1 MAPRT
6 IAIVILLLLIAPLAL
21 ADTLEL
27 VSPANGATIEPTVNG
42 VSFRTDSKESVKSC
56 TVFVDDEPKKT
67 LTYNDVITGRTL
79 QLSLDVPDGE
89 RRWNAICVMTDGTT
103 LTSETR
109 TFTAANV
116 KSAVTVKSSGLFR
129 GSMAYEF
136 SFENTAEQE
145 PVVVKKLAAGDF
157 LWIIFKI
164 PPSNI
169 KKELYIKRFAVE
181 QGTPFIYL
189 EDLKKRDVYKIAKGE
204 NGTINI
210 SSSSVIVNF
219 VDIELNRAVVA
230 VYPFISDG
238 ATEETPSGLP
248 GEDTAPADD
257 GTTTED
263 TTIES
268 PSEDSNDGSKD
279 TTDNAVTP
287 PSQEN
292 ADSSTDAAPDSTP
305 GQDGSL
311 EGEERKGV
319 FARFIAWLTSIFGA

>member
-6 IAIVILLLLIAPLAL
+6 IAIIVLLLLIAPLAL

-27 VSPANGATIEPTVNG
+27 VSPANGVSIEPTVNG
-42 VSFRTDSKESVKSC
+42 VSFRTDSKDSVKSC
-56 TVFVDDEPKKT
+56 TVFIDDEPKKT

-79 QLSLDVPDGE
+79 QLSLDIPDGE
-89 RRWNAICVMTDGTT
+89 HRWNAICVMSDGTT
-103 LTSETR
+103 IASETR

-116 KSAVTVKSSGLFR
+116 KSAVTAKSSGLFR

-145 PVVVKKLAAGDF
+145 PVIVKKLAAGDF
-157 LWIIFKI
+157 IWVIFKI

-189 EDLKKRDVYKIAKGE
+189 EDLKKREVYKIARGE

-230 VYPFISDG
+230 VYPFIQDG
-238 ATEETPSGLP
+238 TTEETPNNLP
-248 GEDTAPADD
+248 DEDAAPTDDDATTDTVDTVAGSTSDDNED
-257 GTTTED
+257 GTEG
-263 TTIES
+263 TI
-268 PSEDSNDGSKD
+268 DDV
-279 TTDNAVTP
+279 ATP
-287 PSQEN
+287 PQEN
-292 ADSSTDAAPDSTP
+292 ADSSTDSTP
-305 GQDGSL
+305 GQDDAP
-311 EGEERKGV
+311 EGRESKGV
-319 FARFIAWLTSIFGA
+319 FTRFIAWLASIFGA